1 MSLGI
6 VMLVHTDLDRAAQV
20 ARHWA
25 NNGNPVVFH
34 VDSKVSTA
42 DEKGLRNAVLDLDN
56 VRFSKREDCRWGT
69 WSLVAAT
76 QNAAELML
84 TEFPTI
90 RHVALTSGSC
100 IPLRPVEELVDY
112 LADHP
117 RTDFIESVT
126 VEDVPWTIGGL
137 HHERFTLKFP
147 FSWKTHRRLF
157 DGFVRLQRR
166 IGLKRRVPS
175 GIVPHLGSQWWCLT
189 RDTLAAI
196 LSHPRRAEFDRYF
209 KTVWIP
215 DESYFQTLA
224 RLSAPRIESRTL
236 TLAKFDLQGKPY
248 VFYDDHLQLLRR
260 SDCFIA
266 RKIWPQADR
275 LYAAF
280 LAPAA
285 RVPQKAEPNPQKIDR
300 VFTSASER
308 RTLGRPG
315 LLMQSRFPRD
325 NWQVTKTTAPYSIF
339 QGFTELFEDFEL
351 WLSRR
356 TGACVHGHL
365 FDWTRVQYA
374 GGEKI
379 INGGLS
385 DSVDIRDR
393 NPTSFLTSLIWNTRG
408 QRQCFQYAP
417 YDRQAINDFVIWDSN
432 AQISV
437 ISGAWAIKL
446 FRASMDFETKRKEA
460 AWMQRVED
468 HFLERLR
475 MRGLPARVRIW
486 TLADFIDDPMEHLQG
501 ILDEIEPSAARRLAE
516 APTMVDLAGF
526 SVFLQQLKNAGMKPY
541 LTGDF
546 PAEVDP
552 RAALRRNETKPYL
565 VR

>member
-6 VMLVHTDLDRAAQV
+6 LMLVHSDLARAVQV

-25 NNGNPVVFH
+25 SNGNPVVFH
-34 VDSKVSTA
+34 IDSKVSTA
-42 DEKGLRNAVLDLDN
+42 DLTELKNSVSDLDN
-56 VRFSKREDCRWGT
+56 VRFCKREDCRWGT

-76 QNAAELML
+76 QNAAEMML

-100 IPLRPVEELVDY
+100 IPLRPIEELVDY

-137 HHERFTLKFP
+137 HHERFTLRFP
-147 FSWKTHRRLF
+147 FSWKSHRRSF
-157 DGFVRLQRR
+157 DRFVRLQRR
-166 IGLKRRVPS
+166 IGLKRRVPT
-175 GIVPHLGSQWWCLT
+175 GLVPHLGSQWWCLT

-209 KTVWIP
+209 KAVWIP

-224 RLSAPRIESRTL
+224 RIVAPRIESRTL
-236 TLAKFDLQGKPY
+236 TLAKFDLRGKPY

-285 RVPQKAEPNPQKIDR
+285 RTPQKAEPNPQKIDR

-315 LLMQSRFPRD
+315 LLMQSRFPID
-325 NWQVTKTTAPYSIF
+325 SWQSTKTAAPYSVF
-339 QGFTELFEDFEL
+339 QGFTELFEDFGL

-356 TGACVHGHL
+356 TGARVHGHL

-374 GGEKI
+374 GGEKV

-393 NPTSFLTSLIWNTRG
+393 NPRSFLTSLIWNTRG
-408 QRQCFQYAP
+408 ERQCFQYAP
-417 YDRQAINDFVIWDSN
+417 YDRQAINDLVIWDPN

-446 FRASMDFETKRKEA
+446 FRASMDFEAKRKEA

-468 HFLERLR
+468 HFLEKLR
-475 MRGLPARVRIW
+475 TRGLPARIRIW

-501 ILDEIEPSAARRLAE
+501 ILDEIEPSAPRRLAE

-546 PAEVDP
+546 PAEADP
-552 RAALRRNETKPYL
+552 KAALRRRATKPYL